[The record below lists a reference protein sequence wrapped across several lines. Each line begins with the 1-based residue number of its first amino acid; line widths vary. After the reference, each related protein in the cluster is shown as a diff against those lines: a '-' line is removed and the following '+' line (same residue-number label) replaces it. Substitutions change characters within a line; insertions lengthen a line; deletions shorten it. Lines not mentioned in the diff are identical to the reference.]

1 MPLEDL
7 SRRDFL
13 AAGAATLMA
22 PTWPVMPANHDLVIR
37 NGRVI
42 DPESKLNGIR
52 HIGIDGSTITAI
64 SKKDIRGRKTIDA
77 KGLTVTPG
85 FIDLIAHGQNIENDR
100 LQALD
105 GVTTKLQMELGVSN
119 IENWYRAQAGKRM
132 LNYGAGTG
140 HNVARDAILG
150 NQPDDERRVANE
162 TQIAAMV
169 AFVERNLKAGAL
181 GVGFGLEYTP
191 ASTRWEVFE
200 LFRIAGEYNASCH
213 VHTRYGTM
221 MEEQSYFTAI
231 QEVIAN
237 SVATGAPL
245 HIVHVPSMALI
256 NTPRA
261 LRLIEA
267 AQRRGVDVTCDFY
280 PYTAFSTGINSE
292 VFAEGWQEKFG
303 IDYKDLEWAKTH
315 ERLTPES
322 FARYRKEGGS
332 VIAHAIPES
341 AVQAAVISSATMV
354 GSDGALENG
363 VGHPRAAG
371 SFARVLGHYVREQ
384 GLLTLPQAIEKMT
397 LRPARRF
404 EKRCP
409 DFKRK
414 GRIRV
419 GMDADIAIFDSAKV
433 TDRATFEKPALTSEG
448 FHHVLVGGEAV
459 VRDGELVEE
468 ARPGRGVR
476 APSR

>member
-1 MPLEDL
+1 MPLDDL
-7 SRRDFL
+7 SRREFL
-13 AAGAATLMA
+13 VAGAASLTA
-22 PTWPVMPANHDLVIR
+22 PSWPIPPATHDFVIL

-42 DPESKLNGIR
+42 DPETKLNDIR
-52 HIGIDGSTITAI
+52 HIGIDGTTITAI
-64 SKKDIRGRKTIDA
+64 SRKELRGRKTIDA
-77 KGLTVTPG
+77 KGLVVTPG
-85 FIDLIAHGQNIENDR
+85 FVDLNTHGQNIENDR

-105 GVTTKLQMELGVSN
+105 GVTTKLQLEIGVPS
-119 IENWYRAQAGKRM
+119 IENWYREQGGKRM

-140 HNVARDAILG
+140 HNIARSAVLG
-150 NQPDDERRVANE
+150 AGNENKTVANE
-162 TQIAAMV
+162 SQVAEMV
-169 AFVERNLKAGAL
+169 AFIEKNLKAGAL

-191 ASTRWEVFE
+191 ISTRWEVFE
-200 LFRIAGEYNASCH
+200 LFRIAAEYNASCH

-221 MEEQSYFTAI
+221 MEEQSYFTGI

-237 SVATGAPL
+237 AVATGAPL

-256 NTPRA
+256 NTPKA
-261 LRLIEA
+261 LRLIES

-280 PYTAFSTGINSE
+280 PYTAFSTSINSE
-292 VFAEGWQEKFG
+292 VFAPGWQERFG
-303 IDYKDLEWAKTH
+303 IDYKDLEWSKTH
-315 ERLTPES
+315 ERMTAES
-322 FARYRKEGGS
+322 FERFRREGGN

-341 AVQAAVISSATMV
+341 AVQAAVISAATMV

-363 VGHPRAAG
+363 IGHPRGAG

-384 GLLTLPQAIEKMT
+384 GLMTLPQAVEKMT

-419 GMDADIAIFDSAKV
+419 GMDADIAIFDPAKV
-433 TDRATFEKPALTSEG
+433 IDRATFDKPSQTSEG
-448 FHHVLVGGEAV
+448 FVHVLVSGEAV
-459 VRDGELVEE
+459 VRDGELVDE

-476 APSR
+476 AGR